1 MILDKKDDLPAFRS
15 AIRQWLADVLPPDW
29 HTRMAR
35 ATPQEEADFQ
45 RWWMGERH
53 KVGLATPH
61 WPREYGGSDLHLEH
75 EIIIADEFARANAP
89 SSGMYIIALNH
100 IPATLLAWGT
110 QAQKDKY
117 LPGVARGE
125 VWCQGF
131 SEPNAGSDLASLR
144 TRAVLDGD
152 HYVVNGQK
160 IWSSRSMF
168 ADYCILLARTD
179 PASSKHHGISY
190 FILDMKAPGV
200 EVRPIRQATGEAN
213 FGEIFLTDV
222 HIPVENLVGEE
233 NKGWTVAQSTL
244 AAERGVLAFEGAER
258 RRYAYEKFYK
268 AVLERRAEWLED
280 GQLRREFIQLFAEM
294 QAGRRLVRQ
303 LLKENAKPKD
313 QQTPS
318 MTPACVKISST
329 TLMQKFGDLLARLE
343 GLESQKALDGAR
355 GVEGDPMYEYLGSFG
370 QTIAAGTNEVMRNII
385 AERGLGL
392 PR

>member
-1 MILDKKDDLPAFRS
+1 MILDKKHDLPAFRA
-15 AIRQWLADVLPPDW
+15 AIRQWLGAVVPPDW
-29 HTRMAR
+29 SERMAN
-35 ATPQEEADFQ
+35 ATPQEDAAFQ
-45 RWWMGERH
+45 RWWMEERR

-61 WPREYGGSDLHLEH
+61 WPTEYGGADLSLEH
-75 EIIIADEFARANAP
+75 EVIIADEFARANAP

-110 QAQKDKY
+110 QAQKDRY
-117 LPGVARGE
+117 LPGVARGD

-144 TRAVLDGD
+144 TRAVRVGD
-152 HYVVNGQK
+152 EYVVDGQK

-179 PASSKHHGISY
+179 PESTKHAGISY
-190 FILDMKAPGV
+190 FILDMKSPGV

-213 FGEIFLTDV
+213 FGEIFLTGV
-222 HIPVENLVGEE
+222 RIPAENLIGEE

-258 RRYAYEKFYK
+258 RRYAIEAFYRS
-268 AVLERRAEWLED
+268 ALQNRDAWLQD
-280 GQLRREFIQLFAEM
+280 DQLRREFVQLFAEV

-303 LLKENAKPKD
+303 LLHEKLHGDPGA
-313 QQTPS
+313 TT
-318 MTPACVKISST
+318 MTPAYVKIAST
-329 TLMQKFGDLLARLE
+329 TLMQRYGDLRVRLSGLDSQRATE
-343 GLESQKALDGAR
+343 GRCAD
-355 GVEGDPMYEYLGSFG
+355 GDPMFDYLGSFG
-370 QTIAAGTNEVMRNII
+370 QTIAAGSNEIMRNII

>member
-1 MILDKKDDLPAFRS
+1 MILDKKNDLPAFR
-15 AIRQWLADVLPPDW
+15 AAVRQWLAEVVPADW
-29 HTRMAR
+29 TERMAK
-35 ATPQEEADFQ
+35 ATAQEEADFQ
-45 RWWMGERH
+45 RWWMAERR

-61 WPREYGGSDLHLEH
+61 WPAEYGGADLTLAH
-75 EIIIADEFARANAP
+75 EVIIADEMARANAP

-110 QAQKDKY
+110 QAQKDRY
-117 LPGVARGE
+117 LPGVAKGE

-179 PASSKHHGISY
+179 PDSSKHHGISY
-190 FILDMKAPGV
+190 FILDMKTPGV
-200 EVRPIRQATGEAN
+200 EVRPIRQSTGQAH

-222 HIPVENLVGEE
+222 RIPVENLIGEE

-258 RRYAYEKFYK
+258 RRYAFEGVYRK
-268 AVLERRAEWLED
+268 ALEEDADWLKD
-280 GQLRREFIQLFAEM
+280 DQLRREFVQLFAEM

-303 LLKENAKPKD
+303 LLKEKEAGD
-313 QQTPS
+313 HGAPS
-318 MTPACVKISST
+318 MIPAYVKVSST
-329 TLMQKFGDLLARLE
+329 AMMRRFGDLMVRIE
-343 GLESQKALDGAR
+343 GLDSQRAPASSA
-355 GVEGDPMYEYLGSFG
+355 ENPMFGYLESFG
-370 QTIAAGTNEVMRNII
+370 QTIAAGSNEIMRNII